1 MINRRVLLLLLAAVV
16 GSTTAISPITS
27 NVAAPKRSSPPTS
40 PWGVEKV
47 ARGGGGDVG
56 SRFSSTLDVIVSKL
70 FPAGFCWQLASM
82 MTKSD
87 ASSAKFAITTGA
99 GEAAGVLGGHVLYS
113 LIKGGY
119 DKSVLES
126 ALLLATG
133 TLCSGTS
140 WQPVVN
146 ALQSMDLPF
155 YAGKSQTMLAT
166 YFVNI
171 LLSTECHSTAFQSL
185 LTNLINTICDYG
197 YSVCWN
203 LDLLHICIQLRTS
216 YRS

>member
-1 MINRRVLLLLLAAVV
+1 MINHRCVRLLLLAAVV
-16 GSTTAISPITS
+16 GSTTAISTS
-27 NVAAPKRSSPPTS
+27 TSAGIAATKRSSPINTS
-40 PWGVEKV
+40 PWGVVEKSTLTT
-47 ARGGGGDVG
+47 RGGGGGDVG
-56 SRFSSTLDVIVSKL
+56 SRFGSTLDVIISKL

-82 MTKSD
+82 LTKSD
-87 ASSAKFAITTGA
+87 ASSAKFAFTTGA

-133 TLCSGTS
+133 TLCSGSS

-155 YAGKSQTMLAT
+155 YAGT
-166 YFVNI
+166 YFDDII
-171 LLSTECHSTAFQSL
+171 LFYCF
-185 LTNLINTICDYG
+185 LIN
-197 YSVCWN
+197 
-203 LDLLHICIQLRTS
+203 L
-216 YRS
+216 

>member
-1 MINRRVLLLLLAAVV
+1 MFNRRVCLLLLAAFV
-16 GSTTAISPITS
+16 GSTHAISPITS
-27 NVAAPKRSSPPTS
+27 NVAAPKRSSPPS
-40 PWGVEKV
+40 PWGVQKV
-47 ARGGGGDVG
+47 ARGGGGDLG
-56 SRFSSTLDVIVSKL
+56 SRFSSTVDVIVSKL

-155 YAGKSQTMLAT
+155 YAGKSQTMYSNVFYQYL
-166 YFVNI
+166 I
-171 LLSTECHSTAFQSL
+171 EC
-185 LTNLINTICDYG
+185 
-197 YSVCWN
+197 
-203 LDLLHICIQLRTS
+203 
-216 YRS
+216 

>member
-1 MINRRVLLLLLAAVV
+1 MDCDIAETVEWSGERWMVNRRVALAAII
-16 GSTTAISPITS
+16 GSTSAISAPTTA
-27 NVAAPKRSSPPTS
+27 VAASKRSSPVPNS
-40 PWGVEKV
+40 PWGVEKSTLST
-47 ARGGGGDVG
+47 RGGGGGDVG
-56 SRFSSTLDVIVSKL
+56 RRFGSTLDVIISKL

-82 MTKSD
+82 LTKADS
-87 ASSAKFAITTGA
+87 SSAKFAFTTGL

-133 TLCSGTS
+133 TICSGTS

-155 YAGKSQTMLAT
+155 YAGK
-166 YFVNI
+166 
-171 LLSTECHSTAFQSL
+171 
-185 LTNLINTICDYG
+185 
-197 YSVCWN
+197 
-203 LDLLHICIQLRTS
+203 
-216 YRS
+216 